1 VRPASRFP
9 LPASRCF
16 FIEVPLASTAAPP
29 VPQTVRDT
37 SFFGHPRGLSTL
49 FFTEMWE
56 RFSYYGMRALLILFM
71 TASVGSGGLG
81 FDTAKAGAIYG
92 TYVSLVYITSLP
104 GGWLA
109 DRFLGQR
116 RATLYGGVLIMLG
129 HICLAVPSLTS
140 FYSGLGLVTLG
151 TGLLKPNISTM
162 VGALYTPEDE
172 RRDAGFS
179 LYYMGI
185 NTGAFI
191 APLVCGWFA
200 QSEQFGRVLGAMGIA
215 PENSW
220 HWGFGMAAVGM
231 FFGLVQYLAGW
242 KHLGSAGMYPAPA
255 ESPEAVA
262 SQRRLLRMS
271 AAGLVGGGVLL
282 WLLSRAGIV
291 NITAQGVS
299 NVLGAV
305 LVLTTVVFF
314 LWMFLAGRWTPEER
328 KRLLVVLVLFVAAM
342 IFWSVFEQAGSTLNL
357 FAQRATRTE
366 AFGVRFPPSW
376 LQSVAPFM
384 LVVLSP
390 VFAWIWIRMGKRDP
404 SSPAKF
410 AFGLVC
416 VSLSFAILVIPAREA
431 QLGVRVSP
439 LWLVATYLLHTIG
452 ELCLSPVG
460 LSAMTRLAPARI
472 VGLTMGVWFLA
483 LSAGNYLGGR
493 VAGLYESFSLPQ
505 LFGAVALF
513 AAAAAV
519 VLAFL
524 VRPIRRM
531 LER

>member
-1 VRPASRFP
+1 
-9 LPASRCF
+9 
-16 FIEVPLASTAAPP
+16 
-29 VPQTVRDT
+29 VRDT
-37 SFFGHPRGLSTL
+37 RFFGHPKGLQTL

-71 TASVGSGGLG
+71 TAPLAAGGLA

-129 HICLAVPSLTS
+129 HISLAMPYLTT
-140 FYSGLGLVTLG
+140 FYTGLGLVTLG
-151 TGLLKPNISTM
+151 TGLLKPNISTL
-162 VGALYTPEDE
+162 VGFA
-172 RRDAGFS
+172 

-200 QSEQFGRVLGAMGIA
+200 QSEQFRGILTSAGIA
-215 PENSW
+215 PESAW

-231 FFGLVQYLAGW
+231 FFGLLQFLAGW
-242 KHLGSAGMYPAPA
+242 KHLGDAGMYPAPT
-255 ESPEAVA
+255 ESPAQAA
-262 SQRRLLRMS
+262 SQRRLLRL
-271 AAGLVGGGVLL
+271 GLSGVVGGAVLL
-282 WLLSRAGIV
+282 WLLSAADIV
-291 NITAQGVS
+291 RITAQGVS
-299 NVLGAV
+299 NVLG
-305 LVLTTVVFF
+305 LILLITTVAFF
-314 LWMFLAGRWTPEER
+314 AWMFLAAKWTPDER
-328 KRLLVVLVLFVAAM
+328 KRLVVVLVLFVAAM

-366 AFGVRFPPSW
+366 MFGFSFPPSW
-376 LQSVAPFM
+376 LQSVAPFL

-390 VFAWIWIRMGKRDP
+390 VFAWIWWRLRHRDP

-410 AFGLVC
+410 TFGLVC
-416 VSLSFAILVIPAREA
+416 VSLSFAILVIPGQAAEH
-431 QLGVRVSP
+431 GIKVSP
-439 LWLVATYLLHTIG
+439 LWLVATYFLHTVG

-483 LSAGNYLGGR
+483 LSVGNYLGGR
-493 VAGLYESFSLPQ
+493 VGGLYEAFSLPA
-505 LFGAVALF
+505 LFGVVAAF
-513 AAAAAV
+513 AAGAAL
-519 VLAFL
+519 VLALL

>member
-1 VRPASRFP
+1 
-9 LPASRCF
+9 
-16 FIEVPLASTAAPP
+16 LATTAAPP
-29 VPQTVRDT
+29 VPETVRDT

-71 TASVGSGGLG
+71 TASVASGGLG

-129 HICLAVPSLTS
+129 HICLAVPALAS
-140 FYSGLGLVTLG
+140 FYLGLGLVTLG

-200 QSEQFGRVLGAMGIA
+200 QSEQFRQVLGSMGIA
-215 PENSW
+215 PESAW
-220 HWGFGMAAVGM
+220 HWGFAMAAIGM
-231 FFGLVQYLAGW
+231 FFGLAQYLTGW
-242 KHLGSAGMYPAPA
+242 KHLGSAGMYPAPP
-255 ESPEAVA
+255 ESPEAAA
-262 SQRRLLRMS
+262 SQRRLLRVG
-271 AAGLVGGGVLL
+271 AAMLAGGGVLL
-282 WLLSRAGIV
+282 WILSRAGIV
-291 NITAQGVS
+291 QITAQGVS
-299 NVLGAV
+299 NVVG
-305 LVLTTVVFF
+305 LVLLFTTVAFF
-314 LWMFLAGRWTPEER
+314 LWLFLAGKWTPEER
-328 KRLLVVLVLFVAAM
+328 KRLLVVLVLFVAAL

-366 AFGVRFPPSW
+366 VFGVPFPASW
-376 LQSVAPFM
+376 LQSVAPFS

-410 AFGLVC
+410 TFGLVC
-416 VSLSFAILVIPAREA
+416 VALSFAILVIPGAAA
-431 QLGVRVSP
+431 QQGIRVSP

-472 VGLTMGVWFLA
+472 VGLTMGAWFLA
-483 LSAGNYLGGR
+483 LSVGNYLGGR

-505 LFGAVALF
+505 LFGVVALF
-513 AAAAAV
+513 AAGAAV
-519 VLAFL
+519 VLALL

-531 LER
+531 LEQ

>member
-1 VRPASRFP
+1 LATAAVRP
-9 LPASRCF
+9 
-16 FIEVPLASTAAPP
+16 STAPTA
-29 VPQTVRDT
+29 RDT
-37 SFFGHPRGLSTL
+37 RFFGHPKGLQTL

-71 TASVGSGGLG
+71 TTSVAAGGLG

-129 HICLAVPSLTS
+129 HISLAIPSLTS
-140 FYSGLGLVTLG
+140 FYTGLGLVTLG
-151 TGLLKPNISTM
+151 TGLLKPNISTL
-162 VGALYTPEDE
+162 VGELYAPEDE

-200 QSEQFGRVLGAMGIA
+200 QSEQFRGFLRSVGAA
-215 PENSW
+215 PESAW
-220 HWGFGMAAVGM
+220 HWGFAMAAVGM

-242 KHLGSAGMYPAPA
+242 KHLGSAGMYPAPV
-255 ESPEAVA
+255 ESEAQGA
-262 SQRRLLRMS
+262 SQRRLLRL
-271 AAGLVGGGVLL
+271 GLAVVVGGGLLL
-282 WLLSRAGIV
+282 WLLSSAGV
-291 NITAQGVS
+291 VQITAQRVS
-299 NVLGAV
+299 NGLG
-305 LVLTTVVFF
+305 LVLLVTTIAFF
-314 LWMFLAGRWTPEER
+314 AWLFFAAQWTTEER
-328 KRLLVVLVLFVAAM
+328 KRLVVVLVLFVAAM

-357 FAQRATRTE
+357 FAQRDTRTE
-366 AFGVRFPPSW
+366 AFGVSYPPSW
-376 LQSVAPFM
+376 LQSVAPFL

-390 VFAWIWIRMGKRDP
+390 VFAWIWWRLGPRDP
-404 SSPAKF
+404 SSPTKF
-410 AFGLVC
+410 TIGLVC
-416 VSLSFAILVIPAREA
+416 VSLSFAILVFPAQAAE
-431 QLGVRVSP
+431 QGIRVSP
-439 LWLVATYLLHTIG
+439 LWLVATYFLHTVG

-483 LSAGNYLGGR
+483 LSVGNYLGGR
-493 VAGLYESFSLPQ
+493 VGGLYETFSLPG
-505 LFGAVALF
+505 LFGAVAGF
-513 AAAAAV
+513 AAVAAL
-519 VLAFL
+519 VLAL
-524 VRPIRRM
+524 LIRPIRRM
-531 LER
+531 LAQ

>member
-1 VRPASRFP
+1 
-9 LPASRCF
+9 
-16 FIEVPLASTAAPP
+16 
-29 VPQTVRDT
+29 
-37 SFFGHPRGLSTL
+37 
-49 FFTEMWE
+49 M
-56 RFSYYGMRALLILFM
+56 M
-71 TASVGSGGLG
+71 
-81 FDTAKAGAIYG
+81 
-92 TYVSLVYITSLP
+92 
-104 GGWLA
+104 
-109 DRFLGQR
+109 
-116 RATLYGGVLIMLG
+116 G
-129 HICLAVPSLTS
+129 HISLAIPSMPT

-200 QSEQFGRVLGAMGIA
+200 QSDQFSRILGSVGIA
-215 PENSW
+215 PETSW

-242 KHLGSAGMYPAPA
+242 KYLGNAGMYPAPA
-255 ESPEAVA
+255 ESPAA
-262 SQRRLLRMS
+262 ASSQRRTLRL
-271 AAGLVGGGVLL
+271 GLMGFVGGAVLL

-291 NITAQGVS
+291 TITAQGVS
-299 NVLGAV
+299 AVLGVV
-305 LVLTTVVFF
+305 LVLTSVVFF
-314 LWMFLAGRWTPEER
+314 LWMFLAARWTQEER
-328 KRLLVVLVLFVAAM
+328 KRLVVVLVLFVAAT

-366 AFGVRFPPSW
+366 VFGLRFPPSW
-376 LQSVAPFM
+376 FQSVEPFF

-390 VFAWIWIRMGKRDP
+390 VFAWLWFRLGKHDP
-404 SSPAKF
+404 SSPTKF
-410 AFGLVC
+410 TIGLVC
-416 VSLSFAILVIPAREA
+416 VALSFAILIGPAGVA
-431 QLGVRVSP
+431 QQGIRVSP

-472 VGLTMGVWFLA
+472 ASLTMGVWFVA

-505 LFGAVALF
+505 LFGAVAMF
-513 AAAAAV
+513 AAGAAV
-519 VLAFL
+519 VLAL
-524 VRPIRRM
+524 LIKPIRRM
-531 LER
+531 LAR

>member
-1 VRPASRFP
+1 VATIIQQPAVES
-9 LPASRCF
+9 
-16 FIEVPLASTAAPP
+16 AP
-29 VPQTVRDT
+29 RDT

-71 TASVGSGGLG
+71 TASVASGGLG
-81 FDTAKAGAIYG
+81 FDTATAGAVYG

-129 HICLAVPSLTS
+129 HICLAVPSLTT
-140 FYSGLGLVTLG
+140 FYSGLGFVTLG
-151 TGLLKPNISTM
+151 TGLLKPNISAM

-200 QSEQFGRVLGAMGIA
+200 QSEGFRGILA
-215 PENSW
+215 SIGFRPETAW
-220 HWGFGMAAVGM
+220 HWGFAMAAVGM

-242 KHLGSAGMYPAPA
+242 KHLGSAGMYPAAP
-255 ESPEAVA
+255 ESPEAAA
-262 SQRRLLRMS
+262 SQRRLLQL
-271 AAGLVGGGVLL
+271 GLTGFVGGALLL
-282 WLLSRAGIV
+282 WLLSRTHV
-291 NITAQGVS
+291 VTITAQGVS
-299 NVLGAV
+299 NVLGVV
-305 LVLTTVVFF
+305 LVLTSVAFF
-314 LWMFLAGRWTPEER
+314 LWMFTAGKWTADER
-328 KRLLVVLVLFVAAM
+328 KRLVVVLVLFVAAT

-357 FAQRATRTE
+357 FAQRSTRTE
-366 AFGVRFPPSW
+366 AFGVPFPPSW
-376 LQSVAPFM
+376 LQAVPPFS
-384 LVVLSP
+384 LVVFAP
-390 VFAWIWIRMGKRDP
+390 VFAWIWIRLGHRDP
-404 SSPAKF
+404 SSPTKF
-410 AFGLVC
+410 TIGLVL
-416 VSLSFAILVIPAREA
+416 VALGFAILLFPARA
-431 QLGVRVSP
+431 AMQGVRVSP
-439 LWLVATYLLHTIG
+439 LWLVATYLLHTFG

-472 VGLTMGVWFLA
+472 AGLTMGVWFVA

-513 AAAAAV
+513 AAAASV
-519 VLAFL
+519 VLAL
-524 VRPIRRM
+524 LIRPIRRM
-531 LER
+531 LEH

>member
-1 VRPASRFP
+1 
-9 LPASRCF
+9 
-16 FIEVPLASTAAPP
+16 LAATATPP
-29 VPQTVRDT
+29 VPETVRDT

-71 TASVGSGGLG
+71 TASVASGGLG

-129 HICLAVPSLTS
+129 HIALAVPALTS
-140 FYSGLGLVTLG
+140 FYLGLGLVTLG

-162 VGALYTPEDE
+162 VGALYPPEDE

-200 QSEQFGRVLGAMGIA
+200 QSEQFRQLLGSMGIA
-215 PENSW
+215 PESAW
-220 HWGFGMAAVGM
+220 HWGFAMAAIGM
-231 FFGLVQYLAGW
+231 FFGLVQYLTGW
-242 KHLGSAGMYPAPA
+242 KHLGSAGMYPAPP
-255 ESPEAVA
+255 ESPEAAA
-262 SQRRLLRMS
+262 SQRRLLRVG
-271 AAGLVGGGVLL
+271 AAMLAGGAALL
-282 WLLSRAGIV
+282 WVLSRAGV
-291 NITAQGVS
+291 VQITAQGVS
-299 NVLGAV
+299 NVVGIV
-305 LVLTTVVFF
+305 LLITTVSFF
-314 LWMFLAGRWTPEER
+314 LWLFLAGRWTPEER
-328 KRLLVVLVLFVAAM
+328 KRLLVVLVLFVAAL

-366 AFGVRFPPSW
+366 VFGFSFPASW
-376 LQSVAPFM
+376 LQSVAPFS

-410 AFGLVC
+410 TFGLVC
-416 VSLSFAILVIPAREA
+416 VALSFAILVIPGAAA
-431 QLGVRVSP
+431 QQGIRVSP

-472 VGLTMGVWFLA
+472 VGLTMGAWFLA
-483 LSAGNYLGGR
+483 LSVGNYLGGR

-505 LFGAVALF
+505 LFGVVALV
-513 AAAAAV
+513 AAGAAV
-519 VLAFL
+519 VLALL

-531 LER
+531 LEQ

>member
-1 VRPASRFP
+1 MTAAARPA
-9 LPASRCF
+9 
-16 FIEVPLASTAAPP
+16 APD
-29 VPQTVRDT
+29 TVRDT
-37 SFFGHPRGLSTL
+37 RFFGHPKGLSTL

-71 TASVGSGGLG
+71 TAPLAAGGLG

-129 HICLAVPSLTS
+129 HISLAIPSMSS
-140 FYSGLGLVTLG
+140 FYAGLGLVTLG

-162 VGALYTPEDE
+162 VGELYTPEDE

-200 QSEQFGRVLGAMGIA
+200 QSEQFRGILGAMGIA
-215 PENSW
+215 PESSW
-220 HWGFGMAAVGM
+220 HWGFAMAAVGM

-255 ESPEAVA
+255 ESPEAA
-262 SQRRLLRMS
+262 NAQRRLLRIGLAAVVGIAVLVWALA
-271 AAGLVGGGVLL
+271 AAGVV
-282 WLLSRAGIV
+282 R
-291 NITAQGVS
+291 ITAQGVS
-299 NVLGAV
+299 NVLGVV
-305 LVLTTVVFF
+305 LLLTTVAFF
-314 LWMFLAGRWTPEER
+314 AWMFLAAHWTPEER
-328 KRLLVVLVLFVAAM
+328 KRLIVVLVLFVAAL

-366 AFGVRFPPSW
+366 AFGISFPPSW
-376 LQSVAPFM
+376 LQSVAPFL

-390 VFAWIWIRMGKRDP
+390 VFAWIWWRLGPRDP
-404 SSPAKF
+404 SSPTKF
-410 AFGLVC
+410 TIGLVC
-416 VSLSFAILVIPAREA
+416 VSLSFAILVIPAQAAE
-431 QLGVRVSP
+431 QGIRVSP
-439 LWLVATYLLHTIG
+439 LWLVATYFLHTVG

-472 VGLTMGVWFLA
+472 VGLTMGVWFVA
-483 LSAGNYLGGR
+483 LSVGNYLGGR
-493 VAGLYESFSLPQ
+493 VGGLYESFSLPQ
-505 LFGAVALF
+505 LFGVVALF

-519 VLAFL
+519 VLAL
-524 VRPIRRM
+524 LIRPIRRM
-531 LER
+531 LAR

>member
-1 VRPASRFP
+1 MTAAARPA
-9 LPASRCF
+9 
-16 FIEVPLASTAAPP
+16 APD
-29 VPQTVRDT
+29 TVRDT
-37 SFFGHPRGLSTL
+37 RFFGHPKGLSTL

-71 TASVGSGGLG
+71 TAPLAAGGLG

-129 HICLAVPSLTS
+129 HISLAIPSMSS
-140 FYSGLGLVTLG
+140 FYAGLGLVTLG

-162 VGALYTPEDE
+162 VGELYTPEDE

-200 QSEQFGRVLGAMGIA
+200 QSEQFRGILGAMGMA
-215 PENSW
+215 PESSW
-220 HWGFGMAAVGM
+220 HWGFAMAAVGM

-242 KHLGSAGMYPAPA
+242 KHLGGAGMYPAPA
-255 ESPEAVA
+255 ESPEAA
-262 SQRRLLRMS
+262 NAQRRLLRIGLAAVGGIAVLVWALA
-271 AAGLVGGGVLL
+271 AAGAV
-282 WLLSRAGIV
+282 R
-291 NITAQGVS
+291 ITAQGVS
-299 NVLGAV
+299 NVLGVV
-305 LVLTTVVFF
+305 LLLTTVAFF
-314 LWMFLAGRWTPEER
+314 AWMFLAAHWTPEER
-328 KRLLVVLVLFVAAM
+328 KRLIVVFVLFVAAL

-366 AFGVRFPPSW
+366 AFGISFPPSW
-376 LQSVAPFM
+376 LQSVAPFL

-390 VFAWIWIRMGKRDP
+390 VFAWIWWRLGPRDP
-404 SSPAKF
+404 SSPTKF
-410 AFGLVC
+410 TIGLVC
-416 VSLSFAILVIPAREA
+416 VSLSFAILVIPGQAAE
-431 QLGVRVSP
+431 QGIRVSP
-439 LWLVATYLLHTIG
+439 LWLVATYFLHTVG

-472 VGLTMGVWFLA
+472 VGLTMGVWFVA
-483 LSAGNYLGGR
+483 LSVGNYLGGR
-493 VAGLYESFSLPQ
+493 VGGLYESFSLPQ
-505 LFGAVALF
+505 LFGVVALF

-519 VLAFL
+519 VLAL
-524 VRPIRRM
+524 LIRPIRRM
-531 LER
+531 LAR

>member
-1 VRPASRFP
+1 
-9 LPASRCF
+9 
-16 FIEVPLASTAAPP
+16 LAATAAPP
-29 VPQTVRDT
+29 LPETERDT
-37 SFFGHPRGLSTL
+37 RFFGHPLGLSTL

-71 TASVGSGGLG
+71 TASVASGGLG

-129 HICLAVPSLTS
+129 HICLAIPSLTS

-200 QSEQFGRVLGAMGIA
+200 QSEQFRGILAGMGLA
-215 PENSW
+215 PGSSW
-220 HWGFGMAAVGM
+220 HWGFAMAAVGM
-231 FFGLVQYLAGW
+231 FFGLVQYLTGW

-255 ESPEAVA
+255 ESPESAA
-262 SQRRLLRMS
+262 SQRRLLRVGT
-271 AAGLVGGGVLL
+271 AVLVGGGVLL
-282 WLLSRAGIV
+282 WILSRAGILH
-291 NITAQGVS
+291 ITAQGVS
-299 NVLGAV
+299 NVLGVV
-305 LVLTTVVFF
+305 LLLTTVAFF
-314 LWMFLAGRWTPEER
+314 LWLFLAGRWTPEER
-328 KRLLVVLVLFVAAM
+328 KRLMVVLVLFVAAM

-366 AFGVRFPPSW
+366 VFGVPFPASW

-410 AFGLVC
+410 TFGLVC
-416 VSLSFAILVIPAREA
+416 VALSFAILVIPGAAA
-431 QLGVRVSP
+431 QQGIRVSP

-472 VGLTMGVWFLA
+472 VGLTMGAWFLA
-483 LSAGNYLGGR
+483 LSVGNYLGGR

-519 VLAFL
+519 GLALL

-531 LER
+531 LEQ

>member
-1 VRPASRFP
+1 MTAAARPA
-9 LPASRCF
+9 
-16 FIEVPLASTAAPP
+16 APD
-29 VPQTVRDT
+29 TVRDT
-37 SFFGHPRGLSTL
+37 RFFGHPKGLSTL

-71 TASVGSGGLG
+71 TAPLAAGGLG

-129 HICLAVPSLTS
+129 HISLAIPSMSS
-140 FYSGLGLVTLG
+140 FYAGLGLVTLG

-162 VGALYTPEDE
+162 VGELYTPEDE

-200 QSEQFGRVLGAMGIA
+200 QSEQFRGILGAMGIA
-215 PENSW
+215 PESSW
-220 HWGFGMAAVGM
+220 HWGFAMAAVGM

-255 ESPEAVA
+255 ESPEAA
-262 SQRRLLRMS
+262 NAQRRLLRIGLAAVVGIAVLVWALA
-271 AAGLVGGGVLL
+271 AAGVV
-282 WLLSRAGIV
+282 R
-291 NITAQGVS
+291 ITAQGVS
-299 NVLGAV
+299 NVLGVV
-305 LVLTTVVFF
+305 LLLTTVAFF
-314 LWMFLAGRWTPEER
+314 AWMFLAAHWTPEER
-328 KRLLVVLVLFVAAM
+328 KRLIVVLVLFVAAL

-366 AFGVRFPPSW
+366 AFGIAFPPSW
-376 LQSVAPFM
+376 LQSVAPFL

-390 VFAWIWIRMGKRDP
+390 VFAWIWWRLGPRDP
-404 SSPAKF
+404 SSPTKF
-410 AFGLVC
+410 TIGLVC
-416 VSLSFAILVIPAREA
+416 VSLSFAILVIPAQAAE
-431 QLGVRVSP
+431 QGIRVSP
-439 LWLVATYLLHTIG
+439 LWLVATYFLHTVG

-472 VGLTMGVWFLA
+472 VGLTMGVWFVA
-483 LSAGNYLGGR
+483 LSVGNYLGGR
-493 VAGLYESFSLPQ
+493 VGGLYESFSLPQ
-505 LFGAVALF
+505 LFGVVALF

-519 VLAFL
+519 VLAL
-524 VRPIRRM
+524 LIRPIRRM
-531 LER
+531 LAR

>member
-1 VRPASRFP
+1 
-9 LPASRCF
+9 
-16 FIEVPLASTAAPP
+16 LAATA
-29 VPQTVRDT
+29 VPQAPAEAARDT
-37 SFFGHPRGLSTL
+37 RFFGHPRGLKTL

-71 TASVGSGGLG
+71 TTSVATGGLG

-140 FYSGLGLVTLG
+140 FYGGLGLVVLG

-162 VGALYTPEDE
+162 VGALYAPDDE

-200 QSEQFGRVLGAMGIA
+200 QSEQFRRILGSLGIA
-215 PENSW
+215 PENAW
-220 HWGFGMAAVGM
+220 HWGFGMAAGGM
-231 FFGLVQYLAGW
+231 FLGLVQYLSGW
-242 KHLGSAGMYPAPA
+242 KHLGTAGMYPAPA
-255 ESPEAVA
+255 ESPEAA
-262 SQRRLLRMS
+262 EAHRRLLRRS
-271 AAGLVGGGVLL
+271 I
-282 WLLSRAGIV
+282 AGIV
-291 NITAQGVS
+291 LVGVGLAALTMGGIVTITAQGVS
-299 NVLGAV
+299 NALGVVLILTSV
-305 LVLTTVVFF
+305 LFF
-314 LWMFLAGRWTPEER
+314 LWMFTAAKWTPEER
-328 KRLLVVLVLFVAAM
+328 KRLVVVLVLFVAAM

-357 FAQRATRTE
+357 FAQRSTRTE
-366 AFGVRFPPSW
+366 LFGFSFPPSW
-376 LQSVAPFM
+376 LQSVAPFL
-384 LVVLSP
+384 LVVLAP
-390 VFAWIWIRMGKRDP
+390 VFAWLWFKLGRHDP

-410 AFGLVC
+410 TIGLVC
-416 VSLSFAILVIPAREA
+416 VSLSFAILVIPGQAAA
-431 QLGVRVSP
+431 QGLRVSP
-439 LWLVATYLLHTIG
+439 MWLVATYFLHTCG

-460 LSAMTRLAPARI
+460 LSAMTKLAPARI
-472 VGLTMGVWFLA
+472 VGLTMGVWFVA

-493 VAGLYESFSLPQ
+493 VAGLYEAFSLPQ
-505 LFGAVALF
+505 LFGAVAAF
-513 AAAAAV
+513 AALAAV
-519 VLAFL
+519 VLAL
-524 VRPIRRM
+524 LIRPIRRM

>member
-1 VRPASRFP
+1 MAH
-9 LPASRCF
+9 
-16 FIEVPLASTAAPP
+16 PP
-29 VPQTVRDT
+29 RDT
-37 SFFGHPRGLSTL
+37 RFFGHPKGLSTL

-71 TASVGSGGLG
+71 TAPLATGGLG

-129 HICLAVPSLTS
+129 HISLAIPSLST
-140 FYSGLGLVTLG
+140 FYTGLGLVTLG

-191 APLVCGWFA
+191 APLACGWAA
-200 QSEQFGRVLGAMGIA
+200 QSEQFRGILTRMGIA
-215 PENSW
+215 PESSW
-220 HWGFGMAAVGM
+220 HWGFGLAAVGM
-231 FFGLVQYLAGW
+231 FLGLVQYLSGW
-242 KHLGSAGMYPAPA
+242 KHLGEAGMYPATP
-255 ESPEAVA
+255 ESAQA
-262 SQRRLLRMS
+262 ATSQRRTLRIGLALAFGG
-271 AAGLVGGGVLL
+271 AALL
-282 WLLSRAGIV
+282 WLLARTGTV
-291 NITAQGVS
+291 TITAQGVS
-299 NVLGAV
+299 NSLGVVLI
-305 LVLTTVVFF
+305 LTTVVFF
-314 LWMFLAGRWTPEER
+314 LWMFLAGNWTSEER
-328 KRLLVVLVLFVAAM
+328 KRLVVVLVLFVAAT

-366 AFGVRFPPSW
+366 AFGFAFPPSW
-376 LQSVAPFM
+376 LQSVAPFS

-390 VFAWIWIRMGKRDP
+390 VFAWIWWRLGRRDP

-410 AFGLVC
+410 TIGLIF
-416 VSLSFAILVIPAREA
+416 VSLSFALLVIPAQSA
-431 QLGVRVSP
+431 QQGIRVSP
-439 LWLVATYLLHTIG
+439 LWLVATYLMHTIG

-472 VGLTMGVWFLA
+472 VGLTMGVWFVA

-493 VAGLYESFSLPQ
+493 VGGLYEAFSLPQ
-505 LFGAVALF
+505 LFGVVALF
-513 AAAAAV
+513 AAGAAV
-519 VLAFL
+519 VLAL
-524 VRPIRRM
+524 LIKPIRRM

>member
-1 VRPASRFP
+1 MAT
-9 LPASRCF
+9 A
-16 FIEVPLASTAAPP
+16 AAPP
-29 VPQTVRDT
+29 PLDTVRDT
-37 SFFGHPRGLSTL
+37 RFFGHPRGLSTL

-71 TASVGSGGLG
+71 TASVASGGLG

-129 HICLAVPSLTS
+129 HICLAVPALTA
-140 FYSGLGLVTLG
+140 FYLGLGLVTLG

-200 QSEQFGRVLGAMGIA
+200 QSEQFRQFLGSMGIA
-215 PENSW
+215 PESAW
-220 HWGFGMAAVGM
+220 HWGFAMAAIGM
-231 FFGLVQYLAGW
+231 FFGLVQYMTGW
-242 KHLGSAGMYPAPA
+242 KHLGSAGMYPAPP
-255 ESPEAVA
+255 ESPEAAA
-262 SQRRLLRMS
+262 SQRRLLRVG
-271 AAGLVGGGVLL
+271 AAMLGGGGALL
-282 WLLSRAGIV
+282 WILSRAGMV
-291 NITAQGVS
+291 QITAQGVS
-299 NVLGAV
+299 NVLGIV
-305 LVLTTVVFF
+305 LLLTTVAFF
-314 LWMFLAGRWTPEER
+314 LWLFLAGQWTPEER
-328 KRLLVVLVLFVAAM
+328 RRLLVVLVLFMAAL

-366 AFGVRFPPSW
+366 VFGLPFPPSW
-376 LQSVAPFM
+376 LQSVAPFL

-410 AFGLVC
+410 TFGLIC
-416 VSLSFAILVIPAREA
+416 VALSFAILVIPGAAA
-431 QLGVRVSP
+431 QQGIRVSP

-460 LSAMTRLAPARI
+460 LSAMTRLAPTRI

-483 LSAGNYLGGR
+483 LSVGNYLGGR

-519 VLAFL
+519 VLALL

-531 LER
+531 MER